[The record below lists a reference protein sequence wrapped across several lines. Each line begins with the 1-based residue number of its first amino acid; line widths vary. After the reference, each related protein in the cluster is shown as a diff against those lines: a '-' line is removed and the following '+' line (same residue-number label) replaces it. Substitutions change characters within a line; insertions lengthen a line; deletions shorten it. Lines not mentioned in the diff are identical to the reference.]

1 MKSVPFSEREIKRGV
16 GVRGLMVKVDVFG
29 PYSVGGASM
38 KRGAGGERRHLSLQS
53 QKVVWRRARPT
64 GRMGE
69 LHIRISHGYRIEN
82 APW

>member
-1 MKSVPFSEREIKRGV
+1 
-16 GVRGLMVKVDVFG
+16 MVKADVFG